1 MAEKKDLDFTYTT
14 IDKIFRL
21 SMGETGDYSGAK
33 YDGDFSMSLEEAQ
46 RAKHKFIADSLNIKK
61 GSKVLD
67 LACGWGPFSKYITKE
82 REATSIGLTLS
93 QGQAEACQKNGLNVF
108 VKDCRYIKPEDFG
121 MFDAITCIGGLEH
134 FCSVEEWKEGKQEK
148 IYNDFFQTLFNL
160 LPRGGGFYM
169 QTMTFSKN
177 MIDYEEFD
185 IDAKRGSAP
194 HVCALM
200 AKEFPGSWLPYGPE
214 MVIRN
219 AEPHF
224 KLISQSSGR
233 VDYIET
239 IGQWRKKFRKFN
251 LKKYGLYLSLVP
263 KFITDN
269 EFRHQVAIFRIS
281 PNRICFE
288 KEIMDHYRLV
298 FEKV

>member
-67 LACGWGPFSKYITKE
+67 MACGWGPFSKYITKE

-108 VKDCRYIKPEDFG
+108 VKDCRYVKPEDFG

-148 IYNDFFQTLFNL
+148 IYNDFFQTLYNL

-263 KFITDN
+263 KYITDK

-281 PNRICFE
+281 PNKICFE

>member
-1 MAEKKDLDFTYTT
+1 MAGKKDLDFTYTT
-14 IDKIFRL
+14 IDRIFRL

-46 RAKHKFIADSLNIKK
+46 KAKHKFIADSLNITK

-67 LACGWGPFSKYITKE
+67 MACGWGPFSMYITSDRGAK
-82 REATSIGLTLS
+82 SIGLTLS
-93 QGQAEACQKNGLNVF
+93 KRQADACRKNGLDVY

-121 MFDAITCIGGLEH
+121 MFDAITCIGGMEH
-134 FCSVEEWKEGKQEK
+134 FCSIEEWKEGKQEK
-148 IYNDFFQTLFNL
+148 IYNDFFKTIYQL
-160 LPRGGGFYM
+160 LPTGGRFYM

-177 MIDYEEFD
+177 MIDFND
-185 IDAKRGSAP
+185 IDIKAKKGSAA
-194 HVCALM
+194 HVMALM
-200 AKEFPGSWLPYGPE
+200 IKEFPGSWLPYGSE

-219 AEPHF
+219 AAPHF

-233 VDYIET
+233 LDYIKT

-251 LKKYGLYLSLVP
+251 LKKYLLYLSLLP
-263 KFITDN
+263 KYITGK
-269 EFRHQVAIFRIS
+269 EFRHLVAIFRIS
-281 PNRICFE
+281 PNRVCFE

-298 FEKV
+298 FEKI

>member
-1 MAEKKDLDFTYTT
+1 MAGKKDLDFTYST

-46 RAKHKFIADSLNIKK
+46 RAKHKFIADSLHIKK

-67 LACGWGPFSKYITKE
+67 MACGWAPFTRYIVEE
-82 REATSIGLTLS
+82 RGATSIGLTLS
-93 QGQAEACQKNGLNVF
+93 QGQADACQKNGFNVL
-108 VKDCRYIKPEDFG
+108 VKDCRYVKPEDFG

-134 FCSVEEWKEGKQEK
+134 FCSVEEWQQGKQEK
-148 IYNDFFQTLFNL
+148 VYSDFFKTLYNL
-160 LPRGGGFYM
+160 LPIGGRFYM

-177 MIDYEEFD
+177 MIDFEELD
-185 IDAKRGSAP
+185 VNADRNSTAYIM
-194 HVCALM
+194 ALM
-200 AKEFPGSWLPYGPE
+200 VKQFPGSWLPYGPE

-224 KLISQSSGR
+224 KLISKSSGR
-233 VDYIET
+233 LDYIET
-239 IGQWRKKFRKFN
+239 IGQWRKRFRKFN
-251 LKKYGLYLSLVP
+251 LKKYGLYLSLIP
-263 KFITDN
+263 RYITDK
-269 EFRHQVAIFRIS
+269 EFRHLVAIFKVS
-281 PNRICFE
+281 PNRVCFE
-288 KEIMDHYRLV
+288 REVMDHYRLV